1 MSNWHIIHMPAHF
14 GWQVWVH
21 VAKLNMERKAGSW
34 TACQQC
40 SFKTAFKQGQLWL
53 ELISSKH
60 NSLTS
65 PERLFEECRGELA
78 GWVGECHEVIS
89 LPSANRRWFHRVC
102 TKPPEVCWCP
112 GTGPGSPRSLP
123 PSHGI
128 PLSLRLCPVISLPIY
143 WWKCRVKGMS
153 SSAFPGTW
161 IYLSVLSIPLSLL
174 LSKTV
179 PYFWALGLVYSC
191 FPRALFS

>member
-1 MSNWHIIHMPAHF
+1 MPAHF

-34 TACQQC
+34 TACHQC

-53 ELISSKH
+53 ELISSKQ

-78 GWVGECHEVIS
+78 GWVGGCHDVIS

-112 GTGPGSPRSLP
+112 GTGPGGASLP
-123 PSHGI
+123 PS
-128 PLSLRLCPVISLPIY
+128 
-143 WWKCRVKGMS
+143 M
-153 SSAFPGTW
+153 AFPYLYGCVLWSRCLSTDENVGLKAWAPPPSLGTW
-161 IYLSVLSIPLSLL
+161 IYLFYLL
-174 LSKTV
+174 LCPFSL
-179 PYFWALGLVYSC
+179 PRL
-191 FPRALFS
+191 FPISGPFALFILVFPGPCSLSYQFFL